1 MLLSVKHF
9 TDKAQY
15 SLTLMDILFDMYHFF
30 FRIDFTLTEDE
41 SENCFL
47 LDVACFK

>member
-1 MLLSVKHF
+1 MNGHF
-9 TDKAQY
+9 VLHEQY
-15 SLTLMDILFDMYHFF
+15 FF

>member
-1 MLLSVKHF
+1 MMLLSVKHF
-9 TDKAQY
+9 TDKAH
-15 SLTLMDILFDMYHFF
+15 SLTLMDILFDMYNFF